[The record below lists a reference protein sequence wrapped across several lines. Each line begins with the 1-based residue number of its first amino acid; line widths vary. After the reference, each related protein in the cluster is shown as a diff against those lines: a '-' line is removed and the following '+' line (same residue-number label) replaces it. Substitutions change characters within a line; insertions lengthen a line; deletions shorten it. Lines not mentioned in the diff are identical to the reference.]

1 MKKILA
7 CLLTAAML
15 FSFSPLCF
23 ASEAL
28 PEMQVEVKAKAAVL
42 MDAGSGKVLMAQNA
56 HEKLYPAS
64 VTKIMTLLLV
74 TEAIDSGKISL
85 TDMVTVSKEAAEKGG
100 SQIWLEVGEQ
110 MSVEDMIKSVVISSA
125 NDAAC
130 ALAEFVSGS
139 EESVEKFN
147 DWAE

>member
-1 MKKILA
+1 MYYEKILV

-15 FSFSPLCF
+15 FSFAPMCF
-23 ASEAL
+23 AFEAL

-85 TDMVTVSKEAAEKGG
+85 TDMVTVSKEAAEKAGRKFG
-100 SQIWLEVGEQ
+100 W
-110 MSVEDMIKSVVISSA
+110 KSASR
-125 NDAAC
+125 
-130 ALAEFVSGS
+130 
-139 EESVEKFN
+139 
-147 DWAE
+147 